1 MRKPILSDYELSKDK
16 ISEYEK
22 SLHRY
27 NLALEKQN
35 QENKIYNK
43 KALIGVIIMMIIYG
57 IMFYVL
63 GYAIGG
69 WVLLIYFGL
78 QTIVTSILSSK
89 DNTPRDD
96 FILLLILVTSIPL
109 LGFGS
114 LIYGALSHDENFTN
128 SQIPKSRYIDTSI
141 EKKINEYKNDLEEW
155 EQWQT
160 KTSPEYWKNL
170 SGYEFEKE
178 IAKLYKK
185 LGYGVTVTPQSGDG
199 GVDIILEKDGKRIA
213 VQCKHHAKPVGP
225 APVRELLGVVASQDF
240 DCGIFISLNGYTKNA
255 ISEANLSKVQ
265 ISLLSLYDIL
275 ALLKNQSSTYDSI
288 GINDDSYVEEDKKK
302 SGIIAVPTN
311 IPIYENL
318 KNEINIKDNDY
329 LLQYEENFDK
339 ILEYIKNHEPF
350 DYGSSTTPEEDK
362 ENAELFKHS
371 SDYLPEKY
379 KMEFFTYV
387 DFEIIVYKNSYSF
400 EPVYIEIH
408 HFPNCDERR
417 IFNYFLKKY
426 DLILDYTINRIK
438 GVSDEELILRANYIS
453 ECISIYPQKNIDPSY
468 WFSKSRNDL
477 KTYIESFSFMQTG
490 NDKKPSA
497 NAIKYCLDNCSTCN
511 RDTCILD
518 DSK

>member
-1 MRKPILSDYELSKDK
+1 MKKPNLADYQLSEDDIKTYETQKEKYNIAKQKHIEKVKVRIKFALVIIPIIIILMTIFFELSNEYRLLIGFTCFFVILSGVTAEIILIDQIRDFPGSNYKNEELYNTYISSFLDIK
-16 ISEYEK
+16 ISAYNSALKEYTE
-22 SLHRY
+22 LNDRMHRDFWL
-27 NLALEKQN
+27 NLN
-35 QENKIYNK
+35 
-43 KALIGVIIMMIIYG
+43 
-57 IMFYVL
+57 
-63 GYAIGG
+63 GY
-69 WVLLIYFGL
+69 
-78 QTIVTSILSSK
+78 S
-89 DNTPRDD
+89 
-96 FILLLILVTSIPL
+96 
-109 LGFGS
+109 
-114 LIYGALSHDENFTN
+114 
-128 SQIPKSRYIDTSI
+128 
-141 EKKINEYKNDLEEW
+141 
-155 EQWQT
+155 
-160 KTSPEYWKNL
+160 
-170 SGYEFEKE
+170 FETE
-178 IAKLYKK
+178 IAKLYER
-185 LGYGVTVTPQSGDG
+185 LGYSAQITPKSGDG

-213 VQCKHHAKPVGP
+213 VQCKHHSKPVGP

-240 DCGIFISLNGYTKNA
+240 DSGIFISLNGYTKNA

-329 LLQYEENFDK
+329 LLQYKENFDK

-497 NAIKYCLDNCSTCN
+497 NAIKHCLDNCSTCN